1 MATDQEIRDAG
12 ILYLSPQR
20 YLKNPF
26 TIPSFGDSQEDDN
39 STGGITFNN
48 FGQTNR
54 GGGGGANPFGPLT
67 PTFSSEPG
75 DLSNFRISDLEGTS
89 DYFPATT
96 MFGKIKEGIGSIFKP
111 RIKGQLGDRL
121 LAQSRGTLAGIP
133 TVSNI
138 LNKFISPFNPNSPT
152 FNAALPSQLNFL
164 EAGTGTRIT
173 GTSGDLKFTEG
184 QALIGRDPNTGGL
197 KYGPGSVLAGKNVI
211 SGFGTNDYETA
222 LNDYISKMISRG
234 VLSKFQQAKLDQARK
249 ELADLQA
256 DQEKKYRTSGTRD
269 EVINLQRRID
279 RGETDI
285 NREAANNESPTGAS
299 LVNPNSAFGK
309 SQGYTGGN
317 PNPHTPTGWSGSTKG
332 GNGGN
337 GGNGGG
343 GGNPTGSP
351 GSEGP
356 GGSDE
361 MGSFRRGGLAGILGF

>member
-1 MATDQEIRDAG
+1 MATDQEIRDAC

-39 STGGITFNN
+39 STVGIPFTN
-48 FGQTNR
+48 FGQTDR

-111 RIKGQLGDRL
+111 RIRGQLGDRL

-138 LNKFISPFNPNSPT
+138 LGKFRSPFNPNSPT

-164 EAGTGTRIT
+164 EAGTGTRVT
-173 GTSGDLKFTEG
+173 GTSDNLKFTDG
-184 QALIGRDPNTGGL
+184 LNLIGRDPNTGGL

-222 LNDYISKMISRG
+222 LNDYISKMINRG

-249 ELADLQA
+249 ELDDLLANQKEEFDKPGGTG
-256 DQEKKYRTSGTRD
+256 DQVAEIQG
-269 EVINLQRRID
+269 RID
-279 RGETDI
+279 QKENDI
-285 NREAANNESPTGAS
+285 NIEASNNESPTGAS

-309 SQGYTGGN
+309 SQGYTGGS
-317 PNPHTPTGWSGSTKG
+317 PNPHTPTGWSGSSK
-332 GNGGN
+332 

-351 GSEGP
+351 GSKGP